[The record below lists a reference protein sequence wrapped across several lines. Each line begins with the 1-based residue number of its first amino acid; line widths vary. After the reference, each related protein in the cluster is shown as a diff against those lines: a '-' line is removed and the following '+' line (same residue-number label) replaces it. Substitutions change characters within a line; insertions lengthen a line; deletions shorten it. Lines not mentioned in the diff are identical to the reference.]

1 MTAIAADIVLAA
13 AARALGRETSAATR
27 VPRGWGGQNWRVT
40 AAGGERFLVK
50 FGDPA
55 SAAKWSATSAAYD
68 LARRAGVLAPR
79 LAALEAHCPEAGGA
93 AMRIFTWID
102 GVEPASVLAGDA
114 AVGRFFADL
123 GTALRRL
130 HAIGLET
137 FSSRLD
143 GSAPVFA
150 EWAGYVAYRLP
161 QIAGRVAATG
171 AFRPAAFAALAG
183 RVTDLAERVSPAVAP
198 ALCHRDLYL
207 DNLLATPD
215 AGLAALVD
223 FDGAE
228 AWDPAVDLV
237 KLRWQVFPRYPG
249 ALAAFEAAY
258 HPAGVSP
265 WWPERVE
272 LVELLELVNHVANAR
287 AVGDRGFEDLGRD
300 RLTQVCRVS
309 AALEAVD
316 LARPVP

>member
-1 MTAIAADIVLAA
+1 MTAVAAKAVLAA
-13 AARALGRETSAATR
+13 AARALGSETSDAAR

-40 AAGGERFLVK
+40 ADGGERFLVK

-55 SAAKWSATSAAYD
+55 SAEKWSAASSAYD
-68 LARRAGVLAPR
+68 LARRAGVPAPR
-79 LAALEAHCPEAGGA
+79 LAAFEAHCPEAGGA
-93 AMRIFTWID
+93 AMRLLTWVD
-102 GVEPASVLAGDA
+102 GVEPASVLRGDA
-114 AVGRFFADL
+114 AVGRFFGDL

-130 HAIGLET
+130 HAIDLET

-150 EWAGYVAYRLP
+150 RWTGYVAYRLP
-161 QIAGRVAATG
+161 QVAGRVAATD
-171 AFRPAAFAALAG
+171 AFQPAAFAALAG
-183 RVTDLAERVSPAVAP
+183 RITDLAERVSAAVAP
-198 ALCHRDLYL
+198 APCHRDLYL

-249 ALAAFEAAY
+249 ARAAFEAAY
-258 HPAGVSP
+258 HPADVP
-265 WWPERVE
+265 PRWPERVE

-300 RLTQVCRVS
+300 RLTQVCRAS
-309 AALEAVD
+309 AALETVD
-316 LARPVP
+316 LARPVR